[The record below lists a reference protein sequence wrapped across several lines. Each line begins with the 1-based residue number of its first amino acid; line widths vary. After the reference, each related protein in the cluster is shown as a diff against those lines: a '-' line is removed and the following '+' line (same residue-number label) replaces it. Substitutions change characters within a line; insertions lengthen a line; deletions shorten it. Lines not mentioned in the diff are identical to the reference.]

1 MCFKL
6 MYYERTFER
15 SDGVV
20 VMTVHIMLPLVTGI
34 SQHEKDKFMLWS
46 FLSRVYEIFVS

>member
-6 MYYERTFER
+6 MYYETTFER
-15 SDGVV
+15 TNGV

-34 SQHEKDKFMLWS
+34 SQHERQVCFMVTS
-46 FLSRVYEIFVS
+46 FQSI